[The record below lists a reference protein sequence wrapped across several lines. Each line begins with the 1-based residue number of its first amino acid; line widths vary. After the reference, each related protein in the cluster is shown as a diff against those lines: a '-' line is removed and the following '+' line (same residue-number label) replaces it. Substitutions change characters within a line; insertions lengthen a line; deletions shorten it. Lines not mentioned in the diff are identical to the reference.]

1 MITPVSTD
9 TFRDSKRTFLITGP
23 SGIGKTS
30 SIPTASA
37 HCPAW
42 VTSTVAMPPTDAKA
56 VLLPDIA
63 ILAFDS
69 GGGSC
74 FPARKVSIP
83 NYFDFSAVAPGRIV
97 EEVDAV
103 LKHLM
108 PKCASGEIGHVFL
121 DTLTAFDGMLQTR
134 HAAKEKNA
142 YFAAILSDHVRVF
155 AWLKQLAAHVT
166 VFAQPKAVWDVNES
180 ATEKREIKGLPGA
193 HAKVTGDALE
203 RYRADCDF
211 RFWMERGKVV
221 KDGKAVS
228 VVQWVTNDLERDC
241 KDRVYGNLPP
251 KIEADF
257 RVLFDRELPPPP
269 ESF

>member
-1 MITPVSTD
+1 MITPTSTD
-9 TFRDSKRTFLITGP
+9 IFRDAKRTSLLTGP

-30 SIPTASA
+30 SIVTASA
-37 HCPAW
+37 HCPPWAGAA
-42 VTSTVAMPPTDAKA
+42 VTLPPEDAKA
-56 VLLPDIA
+56 VLLPDVA

-83 NYFDFSAVAPGRIV
+83 NYFDLAAVPPNRIV
-97 EEVDAV
+97 EEVDAI
-103 LKHLM
+103 LKYLA

-121 DTLTAFDGMLQTR
+121 DTVTAFDGTLQTR

-142 YFAAILSDHVRVF
+142 YYAAILTDHVRVF
-155 AWLKQLAAHVT
+155 ALLKQLASHVT

-193 HAKVTGDALE
+193 HAKMTGDALE

-211 RFWMERGKVV
+211 RFWVERGKVTR
-221 KDGKAVS
+221 DGKPVS
-228 VVQWVTNDLERDC
+228 VVQWVTGDPERDC
-241 KDRVYGNLPP
+241 KDRVYGNLPA
-251 KIEADF
+251 KIDADF
-257 RVLFDRELPPPP
+257 RVLFDRTLPPAPV
-269 ESF
+269 F

>member
-1 MITPVSTD
+1 MIAPTSTD
-9 TFRDSKRTFLITGP
+9 TFRDAKRTSLLTGP

-30 SIPTASA
+30 SIVTASA
-37 HCPAW
+37 ACPAW
-42 VTSTVAMPPTDAKA
+42 CSATVGLPPADAKA

-83 NYFDFSAVAPGRIV
+83 NYFDLAAVPPSRIV
-97 EEVDAV
+97 EEVEAI
-103 LKHLM
+103 LKYLA

-121 DTLTAFDGMLQTR
+121 DTVTAFDGMLQTR
-134 HAAKEKNA
+134 HAAKEKNP
-142 YFAAILSDHVRVF
+142 YYAAILTDHVRVF
-155 AWLKQLAAHVT
+155 SWLKQLAAHVT

-193 HAKVTGDALE
+193 HAKITGDALE
-203 RYRADCDF
+203 RYRADVDF
-211 RFWMERGKVV
+211 RFWVERGKVM
-221 KDGKAVS
+221 KDGKPTS

-251 KIEADF
+251 KIDADF
-257 RVLFDRELPPPP
+257 RVLFGRELPPAPV
-269 ESF
+269 F